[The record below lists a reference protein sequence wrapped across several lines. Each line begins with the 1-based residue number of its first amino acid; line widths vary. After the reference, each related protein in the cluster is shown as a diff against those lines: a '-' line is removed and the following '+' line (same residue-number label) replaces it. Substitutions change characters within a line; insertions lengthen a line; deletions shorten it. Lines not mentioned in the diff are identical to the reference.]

1 MVHRVSSVFSL
12 FLINHAGAMKMRRV
26 VITGMGVVS
35 PIGSDLKSF
44 WGGLKEGRSGIG
56 PITKFDASEYVAQI
70 AGETSGFDAETYVS
84 KKEQR
89 RMDEFSV
96 FALASAQM
104 AVEDSGIQ
112 GTIEPEKF
120 GGVVG
125 SGIGGLNVLQSQH
138 DILLEKGPGRCSPF
152 MIPGMIVNIA
162 SGLIAIAH
170 DLKGPNYSVV
180 SACASAAHSIG
191 DAMKVIQRGDAD
203 AMVAGGSEACI
214 RELGIAGFCALK
226 ALSRRNDAPEKA
238 SRPFDMD
245 RDGFVMGEGGGIVVL
260 EEYERAKARG
270 ARIYGEVAGFGMTC
284 DAYHMTA
291 PAADGAGA
299 TRAMKMAMD
308 DAGVSPEDIDYINA
322 HGTSTSLNDKIET
335 RAIKQALGEEKAR
348 SVAIS
353 STKSMTGHLL
363 GAAAG
368 IETIACAMAI
378 QDGVVPPTINQ
389 ETPDPDCDLDYVPNA
404 AREMDVNV
412 TLNNSL
418 GFGGHNACLCIRKV

>member
-1 MVHRVSSVFSL
+1 
-12 FLINHAGAMKMRRV
+12 MRRV

-35 PIGSDLKSF
+35 PIGSDLESF

-56 PITKFDASEYVAQI
+56 PITKFDASEYASQI
-70 AGETSGFDAETYVS
+70 AGEAAGFDPELYVS

-89 RMDEFSV
+89 RIDEFSV
-96 FALASAQM
+96 FALAAAKM
-104 AVEDSGIQ
+104 AVDDSGIK
-112 GTIEPEKF
+112 GTIESEKF
-120 GGVVG
+120 GGIVG
-125 SGIGGLNVLQSQH
+125 SGIGGLNVLQSQY
-138 DILLEKGPGRCSPF
+138 DILLKKGPSRCSPF
-152 MIPGMIVNIA
+152 MIPAMIVNIA
-162 SGLIAIAH
+162 SGLIAIEH

-191 DAMKVIQRGDAD
+191 DAMKMIQRGDAD

-226 ALSRRNDAPEKA
+226 ALSRRNDDPEKA

-260 EEYERAKARG
+260 EEFERAKERG
-270 ARIYGEVAGFGMTC
+270 ATIYAEVAGFGMTC
-284 DAYHMTA
+284 DAFHMTA

-299 TRAMKMAMD
+299 TRAMQMAMD
-308 DAGVSPEDIDYINA
+308 GAGVGPEDIDYINA

-335 RAIKQALGEEKAR
+335 KAIKAVLGEERAR
-348 SVAIS
+348 SVPIS

-378 QDGVVPPTINQ
+378 RDGVVPPTINQ
-389 ETPDPDCDLDYVPNA
+389 ETSDPECDLDYVPNE
-404 AREMDVNV
+404 AREIDVNV